1 MSPAPFPIPK
11 RVKKGLPENVLSL
24 RHAFRVL
31 LFLSLHK
38 SKKFVDT
45 MQPVNCF
52 WVGLG
57 VCSSYHSEKE
67 KERFIVEEK
76 KKTAALALIVGG
88 VFSFRTFCSYL

>member
-1 MSPAPFPIPK
+1 
-11 RVKKGLPENVLSL
+11 
-24 RHAFRVL
+24 
-31 LFLSLHK
+31 
-38 SKKFVDT
+38 

-67 KERFIVEEK
+67 KESFIVEEK

-88 VFSFRTFCSYL
+88 VFSFRALLQLNNVLPSFRSLLYCGFWRMPRLPPYFS